1 VCNSIFFFYENIESS
16 FSFSYSVSANRE
28 CEPKELVHIY
38 CYVEHVSQV
47 AFSSFVGS
55 AKE

>member
-28 CEPKELVHIY
+28 CAPKELVHIY
-38 CYVEHVSQV
+38 CYVARVSQV

>member
-55 AKE
+55 VKE

>member
-28 CEPKELVHIY
+28 CAPKELVHIY
-38 CYVEHVSQV
+38 CYVERVSQV

>member
-1 VCNSIFFFYENIESS
+1 VCNSIFFSYENIESS
-16 FSFSYSVSANRE
+16 FSFSYSVTANRE

-47 AFSSFVGS
+47 SFSSFVGS